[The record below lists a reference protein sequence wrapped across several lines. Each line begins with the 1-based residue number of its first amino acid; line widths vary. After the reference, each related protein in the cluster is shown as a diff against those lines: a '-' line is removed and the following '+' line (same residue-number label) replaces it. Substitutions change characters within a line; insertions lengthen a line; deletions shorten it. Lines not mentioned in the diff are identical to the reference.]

1 LNFEP
6 AQTGTQ
12 AARSMRAFFTPTRK
26 ATVHDNLKHG
36 IDAAAAGT
44 AFASLAGL
52 IPSLASVLSI
62 IWLSIQIGNWFW
74 KTFLKKDAHD
84 L

>member
-26 ATVHDNLKHG
+26 ANVHDNLKHG

-44 AFASLAGL
+44 AFASLAGWL
-52 IPSLASVLSI
+52 PSIASVLSI
-62 IWLSIQIGNWFW
+62 VWLSIQIGAWTHR
-74 KTFLKKDAHD
+74 TFFKEEKE
-84 L
+84 